1 MIELLEIALKTTLK
15 ATKEVLF
22 QYENG
27 FEVFIK
33 KDHSPVTSADL
44 KAHEIY
50 IEELKNTNF
59 PILSE
64 EGDSYTHEI
73 RSSWDKFWCV
83 DPIDGTREFV
93 EKTDEY
99 CLSIGLIDKNT
110 SYVGVLCA
118 PSLNLLYFACEG
130 LGSYKYILNIKKLLD
145 LNFNFEH
152 ILNNS
157 IKLPIVCKK
166 ENYTFLTSRTHRNQ
180 DDEDYLNKLKT
191 QHQNLQVRKMGSA
204 IKLGLI
210 CEGYANEYARLS
222 YVNFWDLA
230 GGHAIAKY
238 ANLPFISLLTK
249 EEPTYND
256 ENMKNKTYQL
266 INTL

>member
-1 MIELLEIALKTTLK
+1 MIDLLKIALETTLK
-15 ATKEVLF
+15 ASKEVLF

-33 KDHSPVTSADL
+33 KDNSPVTSADL
-44 KAHEIY
+44 KAHDIF
-50 IEELKNTNF
+50 IENLKNTNF

-64 EGDSYTHEI
+64 EGDFYTHEI
-73 RSSWDKFWCV
+73 RSSWDKFWSI

-93 EKTDEY
+93 DKTDEY

-110 SYVGVLCA
+110 SYLGILCA

-130 LGSYKYILNIKKLLD
+130 LGSYKYNFNIKNLLQTE
-145 LNFNFEH
+145 FNFDE
-152 ILNNS
+152 ILKNS
-157 IKLPIVCKK
+157 IKLPIACTQ

-180 DDEDYLNKLKT
+180 DDEDYLKKLHLK
-191 QHQNLQVRKMGSA
+191 HQNLQVRKMGSA
-204 IKLGLI
+204 IKLGLV
-210 CEGYANEYARLS
+210 CEGYANEYSRLS

-238 ANLPFISLLTK
+238 AQLPFISILTGK
-249 EEPTYND
+249 EPSYTD

-266 INTL
+266 INIF